1 MRIKVYIN
9 CDKIC
14 GMTLCSSVLSPHTHN
29 GVVILNAELCNPS
42 LCVFGFLLLSVVFFL
57 CPSAVFVQTLVC
69 YADFFVLCIVWW
81 VLIKS
86 SSLFSGELS
95 ALF

>member
-1 MRIKVYIN
+1 MWHDPLLFCSVTSHTQR
-9 CDKIC
+9 C
-14 GMTLCSSVLSPHTHN
+14 GDTERRTVQSLFVCVWFLTSVSSVL
-29 GVVILNAELCNPS
+29 
-42 LCVFGFLLLSVVFFL
+42 FL